1 MEMETLVTPAIC
13 RKNLRKWIIIYMV
26 LLNGWQVERLSGNE
40 FKFTK
45 NNTNIDTN
53 SGNTSNTGNNTSNFF

>member
-1 MEMETLVTPAIC
+1 METLVTPAIC

-26 LLNGWQVERLSGNE
+26 ILNGWQVERLSGND

-45 NNTNIDTN
+45 HDNVETNN
-53 SGNTSNTGNNTSNFF
+53 S